1 MPELGYAL
9 SSEEQGPEALVRN
22 AVMAEE
28 AGFSFAVVSDHFH
41 PWIDQQGE
49 SPFVWT
55 VIGAIAR
62 ATEALYLA
70 TGVTCPTMRVHPAVI
85 AQAAATAGALM
96 PGRFALGV
104 GTGENLNEHV
114 TGQRWPSA
122 GERRQMLAEAVEVIR
137 LLWSGEL
144 VSHRGNHYTVD
155 RARLYTL
162 PEELPPILFAAGGKK
177 AAELAGQLG
186 DGLVSTAPDGD
197 LVQAFEQAGGTR
209 HPRYGQLTVCWA
221 ATEDEGAETARRWWP
236 NAALRG
242 ALGQE
247 LALPDH
253 YEQACAVVRREDVA
267 ETVVHGPD
275 AEAYLDAIREYAAA
289 GFDHVYLHQ
298 VGPDQEGFLRFFERE
313 LSPAVIA

>member
-9 SSEEQGPEALVRN
+9 SSEEHGPDALVRS
-22 AVMAEE
+22 AVLAEE
-28 AGFSFAVVSDHFH
+28 VGFSFAVVSDHFH
-41 PWIDQQGE
+41 PWTDQQGE

-62 ATEALYLA
+62 ETEALYLA
-70 TGVTCPTMRVHPAVI
+70 TGVTCPTMRLHPAVI

-114 TGQRWPSA
+114 IGRRWPSA

-144 VSHRGNHYTVD
+144 VSHHGNHYTVD

-162 PEELPPILFAAGGKK
+162 PNELPPILFAAGGKQ
-177 AAELAGQLG
+177 AAELAGRLG
-186 DGLVSTAPDGD
+186 DGLVSTAADAD
-197 LVQAFEQAGGTR
+197 LVRAFEQAGGTR

-221 ATEDEGAETARRWWP
+221 ETEDEAVETAHRWWP
-236 NAALRG
+236 NVALRG

-247 LALPDH
+247 LALPVH

-267 ETVVHGPD
+267 ETMVLGPD
-275 AEAYLDAIREYAAA
+275 PAPYLDAVLEYADA

-298 VGPDQEGFLRFFERE
+298 VGPDQQGFLRFFERE
-313 LSPAVIA
+313 LSPAVTA